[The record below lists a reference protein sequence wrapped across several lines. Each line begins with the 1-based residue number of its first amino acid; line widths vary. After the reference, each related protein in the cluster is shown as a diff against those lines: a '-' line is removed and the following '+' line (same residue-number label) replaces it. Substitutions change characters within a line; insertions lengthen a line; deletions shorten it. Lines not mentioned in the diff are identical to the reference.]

1 MVTLD
6 LKKCQFKKCKRSVFM
21 GRRLCSRH
29 MEHMN
34 MEHMNM
40 ERRVEHMDINLH
52 MNINHIPVII
62 TIMI

>member
-29 MEHMN
+29 MERR
-34 MEHMNM
+34 EEYRV